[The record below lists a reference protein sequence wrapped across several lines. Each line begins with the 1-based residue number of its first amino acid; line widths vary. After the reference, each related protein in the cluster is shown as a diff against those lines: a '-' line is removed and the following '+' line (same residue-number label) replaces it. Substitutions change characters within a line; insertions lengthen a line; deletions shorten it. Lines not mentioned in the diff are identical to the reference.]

1 MKDVDPIN
9 LDVYLNNM
17 ITRLTKHDT
26 HEMRIHLTRGL
37 GPHYA
42 ALRCV
47 KCNKHIQW
55 LSQKDVGLLKN
66 LNINILKAGEPL
78 PRRSSWI

>member
-1 MKDVDPIN
+1 
-9 LDVYLNNM
+9 M
-17 ITRLTKHDT
+17 ITRLTKHNT
-26 HEMRIHLTRGL
+26 HPMRVHLTKGL

-55 LSQKDVGLLKN
+55 LSRQDAEKLQEVGYDLY
-66 LNINILKAGEPL
+66 
-78 PRRSSWI
+78 S

>member
-1 MKDVDPIN
+1 
-9 LDVYLNNM
+9 M
-17 ITRLTKHDT
+17 ITKLTKHDN
-26 HEMRIHLTRGL
+26 HPVAIHLTRGL

-55 LSQKDVGLLKN
+55 INQETAENLKHN
-66 LNINILKAGEPL
+66 GVDYYNKG
-78 PRRSSWI
+78 

>member
-1 MKDVDPIN
+1 MA
-9 LDVYLNNM
+9 
-17 ITRLTKHDT
+17 ITRITKHDN
-26 HEMRIHLTRGL
+26 HPVAIHLTRGN

-55 LSQKDVGLLKN
+55 LSYMEAIQIQK
-66 LNINILKAGEPL
+66 LNETETA
-78 PRRSSWI
+78 

>member
-1 MKDVDPIN
+1 V
-9 LDVYLNNM
+9 
-17 ITRLTKHDT
+17 ITSLTKHDR
-26 HEMRIHLTRGL
+26 HEVKIHLTRGM

-55 LSQKDVGLLKN
+55 LSQADVDKIKEN
-66 LNINILKAGEPL
+66 TNVSN
-78 PRRSSWI
+78 

>member
-1 MKDVDPIN
+1 M
-9 LDVYLNNM
+9 L
-17 ITRLTKHDT
+17 TRLTKHDN
-26 HEMRIHLTRGL
+26 HQIQVHLTRGR

-55 LSQKDVGLLKN
+55 LSESQANQIRQLIKEK
-66 LNINILKAGEPL
+66 
-78 PRRSSWI
+78 